1 MPCEWWCSQCGA
13 LGLICAHHVACEL
26 RRITATAPIR
36 SPYYVPHV
44 ALLKQL
50 HNRAVG
56 RTDVSGCVLFDPV
69 DGSPMT
75 PESADYPSATK
86 ALAAAGRSAGLVG
99 AAITGSC
106 NPVGQNYP
114 KFWGALAPGS
124 WQMVLSQ
131 AGHMQFARTGNPF
144 LDWSL
149 DRLCGRGTMM
159 SSDVITYSAAFT
171 VAWFEGIFRPAQS
184 QMGISNFKTWANT
197 QIPGLQ
203 DLIERKPAA
212 LRSGRG
218 NAPQSSADLHAFSQ
232 TGQPNAPAVRA
243 LRGLGYEASLAFSIG
258 SHSAPSALR
267 LSHEFVVV
275 RGCGAG
281 APLIVEPSFRE
292 HFAIGSLYATERY
305 RQVLAAVP
313 EELVAP
319 YAQLC
324 EMVRLV
330 CAEMKFSFEATGNS
344 LPPWRIV
351 NSVLSRWASV
361 GRTA

>member
-1 MPCEWWCSQCGA
+1 MSSDDYIKRGDLPTSKWSGRVTLRVDSAMAVPLDVVITYPSSGA
-13 LGLICAHHVACEL
+13 AAYPVLVMYNGFQAKAPWYRGIVDHVSSWGYTVVQYTNGGLFPIVVDRVELTYLEPLLTWLETQSADAKSPLYGRADVSRLGTMGHSRGGKLA
-26 RRITATAPIR
+26 
-36 SPYYVPHV
+36 
-44 ALLKQL
+44 ALQF
-50 HNRAVG
+50 AG

-197 QIPGLQ
+197 QVAARSITF
-203 DLIERKPAA
+203 DIKPMQ
-212 LRSGRG
+212 S
-218 NAPQSSADLHAFSQ
+218 PQ
-232 TGQPNAPAVRA
+232 
-243 LRGLGYEASLAFSIG
+243 
-258 SHSAPSALR
+258 
-267 LSHEFVVV
+267 
-275 RGCGAG
+275 
-281 APLIVEPSFRE
+281 
-292 HFAIGSLYATERY
+292 
-305 RQVLAAVP
+305 
-313 EELVAP
+313 
-319 YAQLC
+319 
-324 EMVRLV
+324 
-330 CAEMKFSFEATGNS
+330 
-344 LPPWRIV
+344 
-351 NSVLSRWASV
+351 
-361 GRTA
+361 